1 MSKILVQHSETEPLI
16 EVSNA
21 YELDQVLDDL
31 TSNVSPDSPI
41 IVFVYAHG
49 YQFSLG
55 LGNEKSFVHVELE
68 SGEPPYIITVGESNT
83 EGVLAFY
90 LFEKHHTE
98 IARRNLIPIINA
110 REVLNKWIQTETR
123 PTYVEW
129 EEI

>member
-1 MSKILVQHSETEPLI
+1 MSKILVQHSETEQLI

-21 YELDQVLDDL
+21 NELDQVLDDI
-31 TSNVSPDSPI
+31 TSNASPDFPT
-41 IVFVYAHG
+41 IVYVYAHG

-55 LGNEKSFVHVELE
+55 LGNEKSFIHVELE
-68 SGEPPYIITVGESNT
+68 SGEPPYFITVGESNT
-83 EGVLAFY
+83 EGVSAFY

-98 IARRNLIPIINA
+98 IPRRNLIPINTA

-123 PTYVEW
+123 PTKVEW